1 MRIRDPVPGPK
12 SGTIERENVTTG
24 NRRLRFEEGGWK
36 KKNRWNRKN
45 QGSWSL
51 FTSVECFFGNDEYF
65 FQGLPAFFVVVVK
78 GQEVEPLTALSS
90 FITIIQI
97 DGDRSILRYYSERVS
112 NKFAVIGKWALE

>member
-1 MRIRDPVPGPK
+1 M
-12 SGTIERENVTTG
+12 
-24 NRRLRFEEGGWK
+24 K
-36 KKNRWNRKN
+36 KKTDGIVKIKGLGRFSHRLSAFS
-45 QGSWSL
+45 GMMSI
-51 FTSVECFFGNDEYF
+51 F

>member
-12 SGTIERENVTTG
+12 SGTIERENATTG
-24 NRRLRFEEGGWK
+24 NRGVG
-36 KKNRWNRKN
+36 KNRWNRKN

-112 NKFAVIGKWALE
+112 NKFAVNGKWAPE